1 LKRLK
6 TPNGSIV
13 PALAGCLGLVLLLP
27 ASGCSKSSGTNA
39 SPPVV
44 KASSESHDPSARAS
58 APDESRDAPEKV
70 QLHFTLKGVD
80 GKPEDLTKFDG
91 QIRVVDFWATW
102 CPPCRVAVPH
112 LNEIHRKYKDRGV
125 TVIGISV
132 DDNSRVVTAFEKES
146 PIEYVS
152 LMSSEDAEQAFGT
165 VVGLPSTYVLDKE
178 GRVYRSYVG
187 AFPPQELEEDL
198 EALLASK

>member
-1 LKRLK
+1 ML
-6 TPNGSIV
+6 NDSIV
-13 PALAGCLGLVLLLP
+13 PALAGCLGLLLLLP
-27 ASGCSKSSGTNA
+27 ATGCSKNSGTNA
-39 SPPVV
+39 SAPLV
-44 KASSESHDPSARAS
+44 KASAEGHDPPAGGSAS
-58 APDESRDAPEKV
+58 DESRDAPEKV

-91 QIRVVDFWATW
+91 KIRVVDFWATW

-112 LNEIHRKYKDRGV
+112 LNEIYRKYKDRGV

-132 DDNSRVVTAFEKES
+132 DDNPRVVTAFEKES
-146 PIEYVS
+146 PIEYTS
-152 LMSSEDAEQAFGT
+152 LMSSEDAEQAFGSI
-165 VVGLPSTYVLDKE
+165 VGLPSTYILDRE

-187 AFPPQELEEDL
+187 AFPPEELEEDL